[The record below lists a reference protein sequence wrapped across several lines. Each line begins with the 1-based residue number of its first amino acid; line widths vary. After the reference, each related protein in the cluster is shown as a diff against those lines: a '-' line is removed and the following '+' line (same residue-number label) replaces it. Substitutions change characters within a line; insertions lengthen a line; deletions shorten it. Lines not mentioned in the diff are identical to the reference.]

1 MELEAKSVGVNQ
13 ILTDSAIRNAMAV
26 HAAFGGSTNLLLHIP
41 AIAHA
46 AGLKT
51 PTVSD
56 WQEVNSKV
64 SRLVS
69 VLPNG
74 PEMHPTVNVFLAGG
88 VPEVMLQ
95 LRELGLIDSSLKT
108 VEGSQW
114 NDLLDDWKDSERRI
128 KFREILKD
136 QEGVDPDEVIMN
148 PARARE
154 RGLTSTVTF
163 PTGNIAPEGAIIKST
178 AIDPTV
184 VDEDEIYRMKGPAKV
199 FFSEESAITAIK
211 VGEIVAGD
219 VMVLAGIGP
228 IGTGMEETYQVT
240 SALKF
245 LSFGKH
251 VAVVTDGRFSG
262 VSTGA
267 CIGHVGPEALAGGPI
282 GKIQDGDIIQIEI
295 DRNNNRGSLNLV
307 GTEEEEFTAQ
317 EGAQVLA
324 SRRSRDDLAPH
335 PQLPDDSRL
344 WAALQARSGGTWGG
358 CVYDVNRLIKA
369 LED

>member
-1 MELEAKSVGVNQ
+1 
-13 ILTDSAIRNAMAV
+13 
-26 HAAFGGSTNLLLHIP
+26 
-41 AIAHA
+41 
-46 AGLKT
+46 
-51 PTVSD
+51 
-56 WQEVNSKV
+56 
-64 SRLVS
+64 
-69 VLPNG
+69 
-74 PEMHPTVNVFLAGG
+74 
-88 VPEVMLQ
+88 
-95 LRELGLIDSSLKT
+95 
-108 VEGSQW
+108 
-114 NDLLDDWKDSERRI
+114 
-128 KFREILKD
+128 
-136 QEGVDPDEVIMN
+136 
-148 PARARE
+148 
-154 RGLTSTVTF
+154 LTSTVTF

>member
-1 MELEAKSVGVNQ
+1 
-13 ILTDSAIRNAMAV
+13 
-26 HAAFGGSTNLLLHIP
+26 
-41 AIAHA
+41 
-46 AGLKT
+46 
-51 PTVSD
+51 
-56 WQEVNSKV
+56 
-64 SRLVS
+64 
-69 VLPNG
+69 
-74 PEMHPTVNVFLAGG
+74 MHPTVNVFLAGG

-95 LRELGLIDSSLKT
+95 LRELGLIDSSVKT

-128 KFREILKD
+128 RFREILKE
-136 QEGVDPDEVIMN
+136 QEGVSPDEVIMN

-184 VDEDEIYRMKGPAKV
+184 VDEDGIYRMKGPAKV
-199 FFSEESAITAIK
+199 FSSEESAIAAIK
-211 VGEIVAGD
+211 AGEIVAGD

-228 IGTGMEETYQVT
+228 MGTGMEETYQVT

-245 LSFGKH
+245 LSFGKQ

-307 GTEEEEFTAQ
+307 GTEEEEFIAQ
-317 EGAQVLA
+317 EGAQLLA
-324 SRRSRDDLAPH
+324 SRRSRGDLASH
-335 PQLPDDSRL
+335 PQLPDDTRL
-344 WAALQARSGGTWGG
+344 WAALQAQSGGTWGG
-358 CVYDVNRLIKA
+358 CVYDVNSLVQA
-369 LED
+369 LKD